1 MLYGKRKLSITPLIK
16 KKKKKKKKER
26 AAIDG
31 AVYIYRIMCNV

>member
-1 MLYGKRKLSITPLIK
+1 MLYGKRKLSITPLV